1 MVSQD
6 FARYQ
11 LSARENVALDRVGE
25 PDEDAELQSAARRGP
40 RAGID
45 RGLTGGLGHAAGAAV
60 SWARGGP
67 VRRAL
72 YRDAP
77 VLLLDGPTAA
87 LEGGRVIADGTPADL
102 LAGGGRYA
110 LNAVQDA

>member
-1 MVSQD
+1 MSQD

-25 PDEDAELQSAARRGP
+25 ADEDAELQSAARRGP

-60 SWARGGP
+60 SWAGAGP
-67 VRRAL
+67 VRRAP

-77 VLLLDGPTAA
+77 VLLLDEPTAA
-87 LEGGRVIADGTPADL
+87 LEG
-102 LAGGGRYA
+102 AGH
-110 LNAVQDA
+110 